1 MLKLTKRFEYGLLA
15 VRYIAQMRNGDVATA
30 KEIAEQTGV
39 SYELV
44 AKILQQLTKAEI
56 VASVQGVKGGYRLN
70 KPAAQI
76 SFTEIAEAVDEP
88 IQLIDCAE
96 NPDGCSAFSGCSIK
110 KPLAQIQTRFREI
123 FSETKVAELL

>member
-1 MLKLTKRFEYGLLA
+1 MLKLTKKFEYGLLA
-15 VRYIAQMRNGDVATA
+15 IRYIAQTRNGDVATA
-30 KEIAEQTGV
+30 KEIAEQTGI

-56 VASVQGVKGGYRLN
+56 VSSVQGVRGGYRLN

-76 SFTEIAEAVDEP
+76 SFTEVADAIDDP

-96 NPDGCSAFSGCSIK
+96 NPSACAVFSGCGIK
-110 KPLAQIQTRFREI
+110 KPLAEIQTRFREI
-123 FSETKVAELL
+123 FNEAKVAELL